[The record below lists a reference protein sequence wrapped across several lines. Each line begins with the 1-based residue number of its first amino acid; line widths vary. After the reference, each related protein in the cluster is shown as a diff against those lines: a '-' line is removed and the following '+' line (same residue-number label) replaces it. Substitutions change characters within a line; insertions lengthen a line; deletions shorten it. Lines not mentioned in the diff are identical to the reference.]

1 MKHLGQRLVEGLTTE
16 ISESLSLGFV
26 LKLQGKFPLM
36 FLLVSALFF
45 FFNPIY
51 PKSSFSPSTLIQ
63 VPLSFPAVF
72 IHPY

>member
-26 LKLQGKFPLM
+26 LKIQGKFSLM

-45 FFNPIY
+45 FFF
-51 PKSSFSPSTLIQ
+51 SFFKIRSTLKLFFTKHFNSSA
-63 VPLSFPAVF
+63 P
-72 IHPY
+72 

>member
-26 LKLQGKFPLM
+26 LKIQGKFSLT

-45 FFNPIY
+45 FFFFFSNPIY
-51 PKSSFSPSTLIQ
+51 PKALFH
-63 VPLSFPAVF
+63 PAL
-72 IHPY
+72 

>member
-26 LKLQGKFPLM
+26 LKIQGKFSLM

-45 FFNPIY
+45 FFSNPIY
-51 PKSSFSPSTLIQ
+51 PEALFH
-63 VPLSFPAVF
+63 PAL
-72 IHPY
+72 

>member
-26 LKLQGKFPLM
+26 LKIQGKFSLT

-45 FFNPIY
+45 FFFFFPIR
-51 PKSSFSPSTLIQ
+51 STLKLFFTQ
-63 VPLSFPAVF
+63 HFNSSAPLFF
-72 IHPY
+72 FLF

>member
-26 LKLQGKFPLM
+26 LKIQGKFSLM

-45 FFNPIY
+45 FFFFPIR
-51 PKSSFSPSTLIQ
+51 STLKLFFTQ
-63 VPLSFPAVF
+63 HFNSSAPLVF
-72 IHPY
+72 FLF